1 MSGALDPPDE
11 ASYRDWRSDEKKFV
25 RNVTDSLKELMR
37 LGFVRKAILPS
48 SGQSAYAH
56 KDAMYD
62 LTPAG
67 KKWVE
72 LLSADRRRA
81 YEDLLPRLIRNHPG
95 FKCFLST
102 LGTIGD
108 DNRETF
114 VVPLLR
120 WSQLPVGQ
128 RSQQAYRAAIGA
140 YVAGALTSSNLGWTA
155 EAGEIEMSVNT
166 YLDRILARAQARDR
180 DPFGT
185 IRAFTQTCEESLVKL
200 AFSKAGC
207 AIDHKSVEIAAR
219 WSRWLGL
226 ASFTYHAPGPYAL
239 RYWSAA
245 RINLHGNTAAVER
258 RAGGQFRDRALDAL
272 HEYCQQAVAA
282 GTTYVPVWEV
292 RAAVCWKL
300 RIVDDEFDRAITD
313 MIAGRRGQTL
323 RWRVHLDQF
332 SIGSMPSSATPFVLT
347 TAVAG
352 TRTYNVMTV
361 VPKTTE

>member
-1 MSGALDPPDE
+1 M
-11 ASYRDWRSDEKKFV
+11 
-25 RNVTDSLKELMR
+25 
-37 LGFVRKAILPS
+37 
-48 SGQSAYAH
+48 
-56 KDAMYD
+56 
-62 LTPAG
+62 
-67 KKWVE
+67 
-72 LLSADRRRA
+72 
-81 YEDLLPRLIRNHPG
+81 
-95 FKCFLST
+95 
-102 LGTIGD
+102 
-108 DNRETF
+108 
-114 VVPLLR
+114 PLLR

-180 DPFGT
+180 
-185 IRAFTQTCEESLVKL
+185 IRSAQSVRLRRHVKRHWSDWR
-200 AFSKAGC
+200 FSKAGC

-272 HEYCQQAVAA
+272 HEYCQQAAPP

-313 MIAGRRGQTL
+313 MIAGRRGEHSAGACT
-323 RWRVHLDQF
+323 WI
-332 SIGSMPSSATPFVLT
+332 SSPSDPCRPLPRHSCSPPLSQGLALT
-347 TAVAG
+347 TS
-352 TRTYNVMTV
+352 
-361 VPKTTE
+361 